1 MKLFLP
7 KNIYAMILA
16 GALKK
21 QNNFELI
28 YKDSS
33 LIAGELASNTSALG
47 LIPCM
52 DLINH
57 RNLFVSGKAG
67 VSFDGLLSNSYFY
80 LSQNSERELGN
91 IYLRGDVSLNE
102 IILTKVMFEEKYSAK
117 VDVTLDTAKEPDL
130 ANNFLIV
137 GDDNFKSWDFSSG
150 LSFSDQIADILDLPY
165 VNFIVVSQDKESIE
179 YFNSLVENIDE
190 TIEDGI
196 NEVLNSLEIADP
208 VKTFLLENLGSV
220 YYEITQN
227 EIDALHEIFKVV
239 YYRGILDD
247 IFDVNII

>member
-7 KNIYAMILA
+7 KNIYTMILA
-16 GALKK
+16 GELKK
-21 QNNFELI
+21 QNNFELT

-33 LIAGELASNTSALG
+33 LIAGELTNNTSALG
-47 LIPCM
+47 LIPSM

-102 IILTKVMFEEKYSAK
+102 IILSKVMFEEKYSTK
-117 VDVTLDTAKEPDL
+117 VDITLDTAKEPDL
-130 ANNFLIV
+130 TNNFLIV
-137 GDDNFKSWDFSSG
+137 GDDNFKSWDFTNG
-150 LSFSDQIADILDLPY
+150 LSFSDQIADVLDLPY
-165 VNFIVVSQDKESIE
+165 VNFVFASQDKESIE

-196 NEVLNSLEIADP
+196 NEVLNSLKVADP
-208 VKTFLLENLGSV
+208 VKAFLLENLGSV

-227 EIDALHEIFKVV
+227 EIDALHEIFKVM

-247 IFDVNII
+247 MFDIKII